1 MAPTE
6 HVHETTGPDGHH
18 ETLAHTHAS
27 AHPLDIHPHHDGAA
41 LDDDDSVILTL
52 DPVFAVPQTYVLMA
66 PASSVVRLILED
78 PTPDRVV
85 PVPFVERLI
94 HGPPR
99 APSILRGPPI
109 SSLL

>member
-1 MAPTE
+1 MAPPE

-18 ETLAHTHAS
+18 IILAHTHGA
-27 AHPLDIHPHHDGAA
+27 AHHLDIHPHHDGAA

-52 DPVFAVPQTYVLMA
+52 EPVFAVSQPYVLIA
-66 PASSVVRLILED
+66 PASSVVRLILEA
-78 PTPDRVV
+78 PTADRVV
-85 PVPFVERLI
+85 PAPFVERLI